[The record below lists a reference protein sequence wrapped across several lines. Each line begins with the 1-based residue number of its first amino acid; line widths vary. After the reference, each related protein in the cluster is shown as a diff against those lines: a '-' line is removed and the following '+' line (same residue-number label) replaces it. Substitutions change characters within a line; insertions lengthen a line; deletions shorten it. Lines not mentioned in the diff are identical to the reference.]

1 VVAFVSSVVIT
12 ALLVGIIFWYA
23 RKREVGQYLTW
34 GDAMVS
40 ASYIFFLM
48 FWVYGV
54 VPHQFI
60 TWADGEL
67 NWRPDRLIAGPGE
80 FITEYV
86 PVDISYQ
93 TIRDLIV
100 VGIYGI
106 AIAGNVWLWAWWQ
119 KRGQKKDET
128 PEIAASDYGRPLV
141 KADA

>member
-1 VVAFVSSVVIT
+1 VVAFVSSLIVTV
-12 ALLVGIIFWYA
+12 LLVVGILWYG
-23 RKREVGQYLTW
+23 KRRPVDEYLTW
-34 GDAMVS
+34 GDSMV
-40 ASYIFFLM
+40 AATYIFFLM

-60 TWADGEL
+60 SWADGGL

-80 FITEYV
+80 LITEYV

-100 VGIYGI
+100 VVIYGV
-106 AIAGNVWLWAWWQ
+106 AIGGNLMLWAWWQ
-119 KRGQKKDET
+119 KRGTKAEAT
-128 PEIAASDYGRPLV
+128 PEIESSDYGRPLV

>member
-1 VVAFVSSVVIT
+1 MVAFVSSLIVT
-12 ALLVGIIFWYA
+12 AVMVGIIFWYG
-23 RKREVGQYLTW
+23 RKREVDRYLTW

-40 ASYIFFLM
+40 ASYVFFLL

-80 FITEYV
+80 VITEYV
-86 PVDISYQ
+86 PFDISYQ

-100 VGIYGI
+100 VVIYAVFIGGNI
-106 AIAGNVWLWAWWQ
+106 ALWAWWQ
-119 KRGQKKDET
+119 KRGQKQEQA
-128 PEIAASDYGRPLV
+128 PELESSDYGRPLV